1 MVDYRSCL
9 ENVRKHGNAE
19 LVAVS
24 KMHGIDSVMEAY
36 EQGARIFG
44 ENRVQEAES
53 KFRDRPC
60 DMKLYIIGHLQSNK
74 VRKAVAIADRIESVD
89 SVPLLERIESECAR
103 IDKTIEI
110 LLEYNSSK
118 EENKSGFLDPED
130 LIAAARLSLSMPHI
144 KLRGIMT
151 VGPLG
156 FDEKKNAE
164 AFSDTKHL
172 FDRIREITDAD
183 VLSMGMSSDWKQ
195 ALEYGSTEVRIGTA
209 IFGERDYTA

>member
-89 SVPLLERIESECAR
+89 SIPLLERIESECAR

-164 AFSDTKHL
+164 AFSDTKRL